1 MNQPV
6 IPLFLTRR
14 VSDHS
19 QLSEWPSVPFRRRTW
34 ATAPR
39 PTRGGGSGPERPAEA
54 PPTPDDS
61 ASSRSGAVWA
71 VVITGLAL
79 FMASLDN
86 LVVSTALPVIRV
98 HLHAGLSGLEWTV
111 NAYTLTFAV
120 LLLSAAAM
128 GERFGRRRHHQVV
141 Q

>member
-1 MNQPV
+1 M
-6 IPLFLTRR
+6 
-14 VSDHS
+14 
-19 QLSEWPSVPFRRRTW
+19 
-34 ATAPR
+34 
-39 PTRGGGSGPERPAEA
+39 
-54 PPTPDDS
+54 
-61 ASSRSGAVWA
+61 WA

-120 LLLSAAAM
+120 LLLSAAAL
-128 GERFGRRRHHQVV
+128 GERFGRRRIFVTGHRPVHRVV
-141 Q
+141 GRGRPGPEHRRPRRRPGRCRGRAAP